1 MTSALRLAIS
11 LVLSLVLW
19 LATLPAALAA
29 DAGPEEIAVRY
40 LAALLLAR
48 VGVGLVFRLVHG
60 YAAEILAEDAQPAVE
75 EPDDDETAHDA
86 APYGR
91 RRNDYQPPEAEL
103 SDQQLLDGA
112 LDDARD
118 AATLASEPAA

>member
-19 LATLPAALAA
+19 LATLPSALAM

-40 LAALLLAR
+40 LVALLISR
-48 VGVGLVFRLVHG
+48 VGVGLVFRIVNG
-60 YAAEILAEDAQPAVE
+60 YAAANHTEGESAAPEAAEDANPVE
-75 EPDDDETAHDA
+75 D

-91 RRNDYQPPEAEL
+91 RRTDYTPPEAEL
-103 SDQQLLDGA
+103 SDEQLLDGA
-112 LDDARD
+112 LEEAHE
-118 AATLASEPAA
+118 AATLVADSSR

>member
-19 LATLPAALAA
+19 LLTLPAALAM

-40 LAALLLAR
+40 LVALLISRL
-48 VGVGLVFRLVHG
+48 GVGLVFRIVNG
-60 YAAEILAEDAQPAVE
+60 YAAANHVEEEAPEPEPAEDDPV
-75 EPDDDETAHDA
+75 DD

-91 RRNDYQPPEAEL
+91 RRTDYTPPEADL
-103 SDQQLLDGA
+103 SDEQLLDGA
-112 LDDARD
+112 LEQAHES
-118 AATLASEPAA
+118 ATLVSESSR

>member
-19 LATLPAALAA
+19 LLSLPAALAM

-40 LAALLLAR
+40 LIALLISRL
-48 VGVGLVFRLVHG
+48 GVGLVFRIVNG
-60 YAAEILAEDAQPAVE
+60 YATANHVEEEVPEPEAAEPEDAV
-75 EPDDDETAHDA
+75 DD

-91 RRNDYQPPEAEL
+91 RRTDYTPPEADL
-103 SDQQLLDGA
+103 SDEQLLDGA
-112 LDDARD
+112 LEEAHES
-118 AATLASEPAA
+118 ATLVSESTR